1 MRNAQYAPAHHA
13 PRTTRPRQSRNT
25 KSLTVNGAQRH
36 LGVAPNDLLLNV
48 LREDLELIGTK
59 YGCGIGECSAC
70 TVEMDGRP
78 VLACLVLAVSADGSD
93 IVTVEGLR
101 KPNGDLDP
109 LQEAFLDH
117 GAYQCGFCTP
127 GMLMT
132 ARSLLRENPAPD
144 EAAVRDHL
152 KGNLCRCTGYASI
165 VRAVMAAGKTMDD

>member
-1 MRNAQYAPAHHA
+1 M
-13 PRTTRPRQSRNT
+13 
-25 KSLTVNGAQRH
+25 
-36 LGVAPNDLLLNV
+36 
-48 LREDLELIGTK
+48 LREELELTGTK
-59 YGCGIGECSAC
+59 YSCGIGECSAC
-70 TVEMDGRP
+70 TVEMDGQP

-93 IVTVEGLR
+93 IVTIEGLR

-117 GAYQCGFCTP
+117 GAVQCGFCTP

-132 ARSLLRENPAPD
+132 ARSLLRENPSPD

-165 VRAVMAAGKTMDD
+165 VRAVMAASERISESANQRINE